1 MAQHWVHLSFFLRAA
16 FECVDAGEEALGSR
30 LFSPSRP
37 FPFAEEAGDSPG
49 PLLSRHLFGGCVT
62 TDALRSAP
70 LVSRVITVS
79 LWACRTVPVLVSV
92 LFTLEVKLSLC
103 VLDVKLSPLND
114 LKCSWCCCLIIYFRC
129 KIKIK

>member
-16 FECVDAGEEALGSR
+16 FECVDAGEVALGSR

-37 FPFAEEAGDSPG
+37 FAFAEEAGDSSR
-49 PLLSRHLFGGCVT
+49 PLLGGCVT
-62 TDALRSAP
+62 ADALRSAP

-92 LFTLEVKLSLC
+92 LFTLEVKLSFC
-103 VLDVKLSPLND
+103 VLGVKLSPLND
-114 LKCSWCCCLIIYFRC
+114 LKCSWSCCLIIYFTC
-129 KIKIK
+129 KIRMK